1 MGRLTLC
8 YEIFIVMDEKR
19 SKLGEDM
26 DLQQLIARIE
36 KSEQQ
41 HKDLAKSVLKLRLE
55 MNIYLGK
62 PQLQSKN
69 IIDHTRK
76 SVSNNDANNNN
87 VNSKTNVNIVDDGI
101 MNRLAS
107 LEHKISN
114 FQDILILNKFGAKN
128 IEDLPRLDEKKDSNS
143 KKEISAN
150 KIESEKGDEHE
161 SYKRLKACPMVYPI
175 NKVESEK
182 RIEEEM
188 DKHKKAN
195 SAILSIDNNAIIDEK
210 VDHRVSND
218 SKMTDEKENFSDET
232 ILKMNLEKNED
243 KKEQTSS
250 DSYPMVYPVLMPK
263 IDEKENYKGNI
274 ETTPFVNPIHKAKT
288 EDVETK
294 MEDKDTKMEG
304 NEPYRSLYPIDTPK
318 VESIESNK
326 KKVENLPMVYPIGKT
341 VNDMIETKIESKETY
356 PLLYPIEN
364 PITES
369 KSDNM
374 ES

>member
-55 MNIYLGK
+55 MNIYHGK

-76 SVSNNDANNNN
+76 SVSNSDANNNN

-128 IEDLPRLDEKKDSNS
+128 IEDLPRLDEKKDANS

-150 KIESEKGDEHE
+150 KIEPEKGDEHE

-195 SAILSIDNNAIIDEK
+195 SAVLPIENNEKDDRQSVMQMDNKTIIDEK
-210 VDHRVSND
+210 VDHRLSND
-218 SKMTDEKENFSDET
+218 SKMTDEKDNFSDET
-232 ILKMNLEKNED
+232 ILKMNLDKNDD

-250 DSYPMVYPVLMPK
+250 DPYPMVYPVLMPK
-263 IDEKENYKGNI
+263 ID
-274 ETTPFVNPIHKAKT
+274 
-288 EDVETK
+288 
-294 MEDKDTKMEG
+294 
-304 NEPYRSLYPIDTPK
+304 
-318 VESIESNK
+318 
-326 KKVENLPMVYPIGKT
+326 
-341 VNDMIETKIESKETY
+341 
-356 PLLYPIEN
+356 
-364 PITES
+364 
-369 KSDNM
+369 
-374 ES
+374 

>member
-41 HKDLAKSVLKLRLE
+41 HKDLAKSVLKLRIE
-55 MNIYLGK
+55 MNIYHGK

-76 SVSNNDANNNN
+76 NISNSDANNNN
-87 VNSKTNVNIVDDGI
+87 VNSKTNVNVVDDGI

-128 IEDLPRLDEKKDSNS
+128 IEDLPRPDEKKDASS
-143 KKEISAN
+143 KKEISAA
-150 KIESEKGDEHE
+150 KIEPEKGDDNDG
-161 SYKRLKACPMVYPI
+161 YKRLKACPMVYPI

-195 SAILSIDNNAIIDEK
+195 TAVMLIENNEK
-210 VDHRVSND
+210 DDRQSV
-218 SKMTDEKENFSDET
+218 MQ
-232 ILKMNLEKNED
+232 M
-243 KKEQTSS
+243 
-250 DSYPMVYPVLMPK
+250 
-263 IDEKENYKGNI
+263 
-274 ETTPFVNPIHKAKT
+274 
-288 EDVETK
+288 
-294 MEDKDTKMEG
+294 DTK
-304 NEPYRSLYPIDTPK
+304 
-318 VESIESNK
+318 
-326 KKVENLPMVYPIGKT
+326 
-341 VNDMIETKIESKETY
+341 
-356 PLLYPIEN
+356 
-364 PITES
+364 
-369 KSDNM
+369 
-374 ES
+374 